1 MVWFWLNDILK
12 IIFQLNTTLKLESK
26 MSFLKDPVA
35 IYILL
40 ASIYVYDERMG
51 FLFHDECH
59 ISE

>member
-1 MVWFWLNDILK
+1 MVWFRLNDILK

-26 MSFLKDPVA
+26 MRFLKDPVA

-40 ASIYVYDERMG
+40 ASIYVYDEQMS